1 MNYCCFDGLM
11 NAMEAIIFKI
21 FIIFIIFK
29 SVNFF
34 SQEGANGWEKWIP
47 AKGFLSLHF
56 RFMVEN
62 FIKTLLKMLSLVSI
76 SYQLVGG
83 LDGGYKM
90 HCQKKYRRW
99 IRVFNVNS
107 DRLMLGQ
114 WKTQL
119 LWKFFTTFLWYSV
132 FWGKVIDL
140 LKILK
145 ISPRGQLAHWLHL
158 PSVKPNKLY
167 NIKNSLSPVNIFPNK
182 ALENAVLPFQR

>member
-11 NAMEAIIFKI
+11 NAMEAIIFK
-21 FIIFIIFK
+21 IFIIFK

-62 FIKTLLKMLSLVSI
+62 FIKTLLKMLSLVPI
-76 SYQLVGG
+76 SCELVGG

-114 WKTQL
+114 WQTQL
-119 LWKFFTTFLWYSV
+119 FYGNFLRPSYDILSFEEKSLTFWKFSRYPHV
-132 FWGKVIDL
+132 
-140 LKILK
+140 
-145 ISPRGQLAHWLHL
+145 A
-158 PSVKPNKLY
+158 N
-167 NIKNSLSPVNIFPNK
+167 
-182 ALENAVLPFQR
+182 